1 MEDTKNET
9 QNKNDKSIKNSINE
23 KVEYIEKNA
32 GALTLIF
39 SAIFVIGNTILRYVD
54 YLMNI
59 GSAIYFDLPI
69 NIIEISDE
77 NLIYSFFIKGTIFV
91 GWALL
96 NLIPYS
102 LWMSEYSKKRKIF
115 RTIAILFSPAI
126 ILLILMLIEII
137 RGVDFSFF
145 GLLSLIGMGFLLG
158 VMIFTYGIIFGI
170 SESKDKS
177 LTNHRDEQKSKPEGI
192 KVKITGEKIKN
203 CMIAVLALLVL
214 ETILVVVLGFWVTA
228 DENKFKVFIVEH
240 SSYVVVYETTEKYI
254 AAECEIKENNVI
266 FNNRA
271 IKYEFDKNI
280 SCTTMILNRLKD

>member
-126 ILLILMLIEII
+126 IH
-137 RGVDFSFF
+137 
-145 GLLSLIGMGFLLG
+145 
-158 VMIFTYGIIFGI
+158 
-170 SESKDKS
+170 K
-177 LTNHRDEQKSKPEGI
+177 
-192 KVKITGEKIKN
+192 
-203 CMIAVLALLVL
+203 
-214 ETILVVVLGFWVTA
+214 
-228 DENKFKVFIVEH
+228 
-240 SSYVVVYETTEKYI
+240 
-254 AAECEIKENNVI
+254 
-266 FNNRA
+266 
-271 IKYEFDKNI
+271 
-280 SCTTMILNRLKD
+280 